1 MSIVALKRKVNAK
14 KNISNR
20 QILNVAVPTTQPG
33 PNAKRGLVAR
43 TNSSVINRNNRVE
56 ARSLQPHLQ
65 NTTTIKTVTENPA
78 HQSVFSINGKRRIKG
93 AVEDTNLAYN
103 GKDEGCCSDG
113 HDTIKP
119 SVLSTKGMIQSR
131 KYRNNNCCNKSC
143 TDKQGEKKSLKNI
156 ENMTQS
162 SSNVILNNK
171 HKNELCQLDVI
182 CSSED
187 IPSEYNCFGNCEKA
201 VTRINNSVNG
211 YKIGLGVASSHSDYI
226 LNKKLYNE
234 RLISQTD
241 KNFSC

>member
-20 QILNVAVPTTQPG
+20 QILSMAVPTTQPG

-43 TNSSVINRNNRVE
+43 TNGSVINSNNRVR

-65 NTTTIKTVTENPA
+65 NTTTTKTVSQDSSHE
-78 HQSVFSINGKRRIKG
+78 SGFSINGKRRIKG

-119 SVLSTKGMIQSR
+119 SVLSTKGMIESR
-131 KYRNNNCCNKSC
+131 KYRNENCCKKSC
-143 TDKQGEKKSLKNI
+143 TDKQGEKKALKNI

-171 HKNELCQLDVI
+171 QKNELCQLDVI
-182 CSSED
+182 CSSDD
-187 IPSEYNCFGNCEKA
+187 IPTEYNCFGNCDKS
-201 VTRINNSVNG
+201 VMRINNSVNG
-211 YKIGLGVASSHSDYI
+211 YKIGLGVASSQSDYI
-226 LNKKLYNE
+226 LSKKLYNE
-234 RLISQTD
+234 RQISQTD